1 MYPLLKL
8 GIFFYNFIIYAP
20 LLGCALLLLLFSLTM
35 FFYSLIIFFKKE
47 STVNKQ
53 KIKRF

>member
-47 STVNKQ
+47 
-53 KIKRF
+53 IKKTN